1 MNSCKKC
8 GTELPNKTLSC
19 PHCGTSQ
26 TLDVILSVGVMKILG
41 VLCGIVGVGLLVFGD
56 QLEGPDPYVM
66 RISAGV
72 FIVLGFV
79 FFYRRWPEKHVM

>member
-1 MNSCKKC
+1 
-8 GTELPNKTLSC
+8 
-19 PHCGTSQ
+19 
-26 TLDVILSVGVMKILG
+26 MKILG